1 MIHTMMQ
8 TSHFPLICL
17 LLMLPKMISSSSNGE
32 KNHRNTLGKSL
43 KSPLS
48 LLIEDNKESNIFLKI
63 KEDSDSL
70 DDLAKKIIQA
80 RFTEDNDLSHS
91 TKEFRNMQEEAGYK
105 RIRRW
110 IFGKDNRVNMRT
122 SREAQMYPFS
132 TAVMLS
138 SGCTGTLIGSRHV
151 LTAAHCVH
159 NGKRLIKTAKQLR
172 VGLLQRSG
180 KFHWI
185 RVQKRYIPKEWK
197 KASSSKVG
205 KLRYD
210 FAVLKLRR
218 AHNRQHMSV
227 QTSTLLPG
235 SKIQF
240 SGFHGDKWYNTLWYT
255 YCHVYKT
262 SADMILNFC
271 DGEKGVSGSGVYVDT
286 PRGDDS
292 AVVGVVSALAEGTVK
307 GKAIKF
313 NIVNSFTQSK
323 VQQISKWMARR

>member
-1 MIHTMMQ
+1 MRDAICTKEQKKQPIHQ
-8 TSHFPLICL
+8 
-17 LLMLPKMISSSSNGE
+17 
-32 KNHRNTLGKSL
+32 
-43 KSPLS
+43 KSPHWLNTSIS
-48 LLIEDNKESNIFLKI
+48 LLFSNL
-63 KEDSDSL
+63 
-70 DDLAKKIIQA
+70 
-80 RFTEDNDLSHS
+80 T
-91 TKEFRNMQEEAGYK
+91 FRP
-105 RIRRW
+105 
-110 IFGKDNRVNMRT
+110 
-122 SREAQMYPFS
+122 PFS
-132 TAVMLS
+132 LS
-138 SGCTGTLIGSRHV
+138 
-151 LTAAHCVH
+151 
-159 NGKRLIKTAKQLR
+159 RLFLPI
-172 VGLLQRSG
+172 GLLQRSG

-262 SADMILNFC
+262 TADMILNFC
-271 DGEKGVSGSGVYVDT
+271 DGVKGVSGSGVYVDT

-292 AVVGVVSALAEGTVK
+292 AVVGVVSALAEGTMK

-313 NIVNSFTQSK
+313 NIVNSFTHSK